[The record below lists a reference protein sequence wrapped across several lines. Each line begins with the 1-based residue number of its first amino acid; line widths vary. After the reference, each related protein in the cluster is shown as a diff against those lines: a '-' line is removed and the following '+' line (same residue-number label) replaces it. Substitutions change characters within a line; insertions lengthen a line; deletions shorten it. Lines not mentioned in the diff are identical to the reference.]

1 MHRDCP
7 RLEKAELF
15 ARLREGHGARV
26 TVLTP
31 NRRLAQALQRD
42 FDREQLESGLAAWE
56 TADILPFNA
65 FVERL
70 WEDAL
75 YSDLAAQVPALLS
88 PAQEQALW
96 EDAIHATGHA
106 ERLFSVAPAATQCR
120 QAWQLVHAWRLAL
133 NDTEVAGED
142 VRAFLDWSSRYERA
156 ARERGQTDAA
166 RLPDVL
172 ARHLPQAALR
182 KPA

>member
-1 MHRDCP
+1 MASLPAAIIRSMQRDLP
-7 RLEKAELF
+7 SLERDELF
-15 ARLREGHGARV
+15 SRLGQGHAARI

-42 FDREQLESGLAAWE
+42 FDRSQLASGIASWE

-106 ERLFSVAPAATQCR
+106 ERLFSAAPAD
-120 QAWQLVHAWRLAL
+120 L
-133 NDTEVAGED
+133 
-142 VRAFLDWSSRYERA
+142 
-156 ARERGQTDAA
+156 
-166 RLPDVL
+166 
-172 ARHLPQAALR
+172 
-182 KPA
+182 